1 MGNQQPLTSVPT
13 VTMKL
18 LPNKYFIFTAI
29 VLATVTQLVAQ
40 RSNQGMGPLLDLAQV
55 KQGDTIPSD
64 LTIYTS
70 DGTETT
76 LARIV
81 SGKYTVLVSGC
92 LTCPIFHRTYP
103 GVEAVY
109 QDYKDRDDIQFFFMY
124 KSLAH
129 PELNGYVQAMT
140 IEERLQHIVEAKR
153 VLGTTIDWLCDG
165 MDNAVRHTL
174 GFGPNTQIVIDPSGK
189 VAHSLGWSDGTVL
202 REQIVSFV
210 GDTPTHTKVADLD
223 LIKGNPYRRQ
233 RSYESGLLEKPTFSS
248 ELIPVIITPIENA
261 RSPLYVKP
269 RIEVGPNVLQN
280 GSGELYLGFFLDPI
294 HNVHWNNLAAPLK
307 YELTLPDG
315 TVVSPAAGSAPTVEQ
330 ETDSD
335 PREFA
340 LSVSGLS
347 NPKTAELTIHYFAC
361 SNEEGW
367 CRPVTQKY
375 AISFERDLDGG
386 GTNGRSFRV
395 GNNGG
400 RRQAQRGPGGPPRGN
415 QTGGIEQMRQRILEM
430 DSNQDGAISLE
441 EAPEQMRERFAEM
454 DQNKDG
460 KLDKVE
466 LETMI
471 ERRARQGN
479 QGRRPGQ
486 NQPQGGAQ
494 SIKER
499 VMGGDSNGDGLISKE
514 ELPAQMQQRFEQM
527 DVNSDGFVDE
537 KEIDEMLRN
546 RPAPR
551 SGQGRPRGAGGRI

>member
-1 MGNQQPLTSVPT
+1 MRLAPI
-13 VTMKL
+13 KL
-18 LPNKYFIFTAI
+18 LVVAAVLTAS
-29 VLATVTQLVAQ
+29 AFQSFAQ
-40 RSNQGMGPLLDLAQV
+40 RSNQGMGPLLDRAVV
-55 KQGDTIPSD
+55 KQGDTISSD
-64 LTIYTS
+64 LTIYES
-70 DGTETT
+70 DGTKTT
-76 LARIV
+76 LAKIL
-81 SGKYTVLVSGC
+81 SDKYTVLVSGC

-103 GVEAVY
+103 DVEAVY

-140 IEERLQHIVEAKR
+140 LEERLEHIVEAKR
-153 VLGTTIDWLCDG
+153 VLGTRIDWLCDG

-174 GFGPNTQIVIDPSGK
+174 GFGPNTQIVIAPSGK
-189 VAHSLGWSDGTVL
+189 IAHTLGWSDGEVL
-202 REQIVSFV
+202 REQIASFV
-210 GDTPTHTKVADLD
+210 GDAPTHTHVADLN
-223 LIKGNPYRRQ
+223 LKKGDPYRRQ
-233 RSYESGLLEKPTFSS
+233 RSYQEGVLKKPTFSS
-248 ELIPVIITPIENA
+248 ELSPIKITPIDDA

-269 RIEVGPNVLQN
+269 RVEVDSNVFEQ
-280 GSGELYLGFFLDPI
+280 GKGELYLGFFLDPI
-294 HNVHWNNLAAPLK
+294 HHVHWNNLAAPLK
-307 YELTLPDG
+307 YEITASDG
-315 TVVSPAAGSAPTVEQ
+315 TVISPSAGTAPTVKQ

-340 LSVSGLS
+340 LSVSSLS
-347 NPKTAELTIHYFAC
+347 EARTAELAIHYFAC
-361 SNEEGW
+361 SDEEGW

-375 AISFERDLDGG
+375 TLTFERDRDGG

-395 GNNGG
+395 GNNQ
-400 RRQAQRGPGGPPRGN
+400 RRPGGPPRGN
-415 QTGGIEQMRQRILEM
+415 QTGVIEQMRQRILDM
-430 DSNQDGAISLE
+430 DSNQDGSISLE

-454 DQNKDG
+454 DQNNDG

-466 LETMI
+466 LETMF

-486 NQPQGGAQ
+486 NQPQGAQ

-499 VMGGDSNGDGLISKE
+499 IMGADSDNDRLISKE

-527 DVNSDGFVDE
+527 DANGDGFVDE
-537 KEIDEMLRN
+537 QEIDEMLRN